1 MLLQGTE
8 LSAMVVASRY
18 RDFSYSCDLFVRIIS
33 NFNFEF
39 KMLTDRNKLGEMFIT
54 AVVMECGV

>member
-1 MLLQGTE
+1 
-8 LSAMVVASRY
+8 MVVASRY

-39 KMLTDRNKLGEMFIT
+39 KMLTDRNKLREMFIT

>member
-1 MLLQGTE
+1 
-8 LSAMVVASRY
+8 MVVASRY
-18 RDFSYSCDLFVRIIS
+18 RDFSYSCDLFVGIIS